1 MRFKALYKNKSSIN
15 KLSLLFL
22 IVIISIFIIT
32 LIGILITNVMFS
44 DFDSAS
50 RNLSNYSYVNY
61 LKAIQLLSG
70 LGLFII
76 PILLYSYVT
85 SYNLNFRNQI
95 NRQNLLLVLAIM
107 FLIPPFISLLL
118 EWNMQIPVPDFLI
131 FLNNDSEPIVRAFL
145 RMNSFFDLAYNLFI
159 IAIIPAIGEE
169 LFFRGYLQKQLS
181 NLFNNIH
188 LSILLTAFLFSAV
201 HLHFHGLLPRFVLG
215 ILLGYLLYW
224 SKNLWIPIIA
234 HFVNNALAVILSYKA
249 IKIESGP
256 YALFSEEKVSHM
268 SATFSFIAVALLLYL
283 FYKNTKKKTEKSLLS
298 KM

>member
-118 EWNMQIPVPDFLI
+118 EWNMKIPVPDFLI

-169 LFFRGYLQKQLS
+169 LFFRGYLQKQLR

-234 HFVNNALAVILSYKA
+234 HFVNNALAVILSYKD

-268 SATFSFIAVALLLYL
+268 SATFSFIAVVLLLSL
-283 FYKNTKKKTEKSLLS
+283 FYKNTKKKTEKSLL
-298 KM
+298 

>member
-1 MRFKALYKNKSSIN
+1 MRFKALYKNKSSFN
-15 KLSLLFL
+15 KLSLLIL
-22 IVIISIFIIT
+22 LVIFSIFLIT
-32 LIGILITNVMFS
+32 LIGIFITNVIFS
-44 DFDSAS
+44 DLEIANRD
-50 RNLSNYSYVNY
+50 LSNYLYVNY

-76 PILLYSYVT
+76 PVLVYSYLT
-85 SYNLNFRNQI
+85 NHNLNFRNQI

-107 FLIPPFISLLL
+107 LLIPPFISLLL
-118 EWNMQIPVPDFLI
+118 EWNMRIPIPDFLV
-131 FLNNDSEPIVRAFL
+131 FLNNDSEPIIRAFL
-145 RMNSFFDLAYNLFI
+145 SMNSLFDLAYNLFV
-159 IAIIPAIGEE
+159 IAVIPAIGEE
-169 LFFRGYLQKQLS
+169 LLFRGYLQKQLS
-181 NLFNNIH
+181 HIFNNIH

-215 ILLGYLLYW
+215 VLLGYLLYW

-234 HFVNNALAVILSYKA
+234 HFVNNALAVILSYKS
-249 IKIESGP
+249 IKIESGS

-283 FYKNTKKKTEKSLLS
+283 FYKNTKKKTENSLLS

>member
-118 EWNMQIPVPDFLI
+118 EWNMKIPVPDFLI

-181 NLFNNIH
+181 NLFNIH

-268 SATFSFIAVALLLYL
+268 SAIFSFIAVALLLSL
-283 FYKNTKKKTEKSLLS
+283 FYKNTKKKTEKNLLS

>member
-85 SYNLNFRNQI
+85 SYNLNFRNHI
-95 NRQNLLLVLAIM
+95 NMKNLLLVLAIM

-181 NLFNNIH
+181 NLFNIH

-268 SATFSFIAVALLLYL
+268 SATFSFIAVALLLSL
-283 FYKNTKKKTEKSLLS
+283 FYKNTKKKTEKSLL
-298 KM
+298 

>member
-1 MRFKALYKNKSSIN
+1 MI
-15 KLSLLFL
+15 
-22 IVIISIFIIT
+22 
-32 LIGILITNVMFS
+32 FS
-44 DFDSAS
+44 DFDIAN
-50 RNLSNYSYVNY
+50 RDLSNYSYVNY

-85 SYNLNFRNQI
+85 NFNLNFRNQI
-95 NRQNLLLVLAIM
+95 NRQNFLLVLAIM
-107 FLIPPFISLLL
+107 FLIPPFVSLLL

-145 RMNSFFDLAYNLFI
+145 RMNSLFDLAYNLFI

-215 ILLGYLLYW
+215 VLLGYLLFW
-224 SKNLWIPIIA
+224 SQNLWIPIIA

-249 IKIESGP
+249 INIETGSYAFFRKKKLILCLQHFHLLQFP
-256 YALFSEEKVSHM
+256 YYYIC
-268 SATFSFIAVALLLYL
+268 FI
-283 FYKNTKKKTEKSLLS
+283 KTQKKKTEKSLLS

>member
-1 MRFKALYKNKSSIN
+1 
-15 KLSLLFL
+15 
-22 IVIISIFIIT
+22 
-32 LIGILITNVMFS
+32 MFS

-268 SATFSFIAVALLLYL
+268 SATFSFIAVALLLSL
-283 FYKNTKKKTEKSLLS
+283 FYKNTKKKTEKNLLS

>member
-181 NLFNNIH
+181 NLFNIH

-268 SATFSFIAVALLLYL
+268 SATFSFIAVALLLSL
-283 FYKNTKKKTEKSLLS
+283 FYKNTKKKTEKNLLS

>member
-118 EWNMQIPVPDFLI
+118 EWNMKIPVPDFLI

-181 NLFNNIH
+181 NLFNIH

-268 SATFSFIAVALLLYL
+268 SATFSFIAVALLLSL
-283 FYKNTKKKTEKSLLS
+283 FYKNTKKKTEKSLL
-298 KM
+298 